1 MSLSL
6 ASWLIP
12 SNLIF
17 ILGCKDRE
25 KSDISKN
32 QSNNFKSFDAY
43 QAKVVEE
50 LTSLII
56 PSNDTP
62 GAKEAGLVFKL
73 DSIVSENPNLKKLY
87 SFGIQ
92 WMDYMAQN
100 LYGKNKF
107 LDLTKGQMI
116 EVLNIADPYKS
127 GQSKNFN
134 NIDIRTLRNFFGTLI
149 QQTKYNFYT
158 SETGW
163 QAVGYDGPPQWRG
176 NPDYDR
182 CKFE

>member
-1 MSLSL
+1 MMSLSL
-6 ASWLIP
+6 SSWLIP

-17 ILGCKDRE
+17 ILGCKEGE
-25 KSDISKN
+25 KSNISDN
-32 QSNNFKSFDAY
+32 QPNNFKFFDSY

-62 GAKEAGLVFKL
+62 GAREAGVVFEL
-73 DSIVSENPNLKKLY
+73 DSIVSDRPNLKKLY

-92 WMDYMAQN
+92 WMDYMAKN
-100 LYGKNKF
+100 LYGKDKF
-107 LDLTKGQMI
+107 LDLSTGEMMEI
-116 EVLNIADPYKS
+116 LDIADPYKS
-127 GQSKNFN
+127 EQSKNVK
-134 NIDIRTLRNFFGTLI
+134 NIQTLRNFFGTLI
-149 QQTKYNFYT
+149 QQTKYVFYT

-163 QAVGYDGPPQWRG
+163 KAVGYHGPPQWGG

-182 CKFE
+182 CNFE